1 MNEAAASAGR
11 VGWVDFAKG
20 FCIIFVVMMHSTL
33 GVEAAAGSQGW
44 MHYAVQFAKPF
55 RMPDFFLISGLFLA
69 LVIDRPWL
77 RYLDRKVVH
86 FFYFYLLW
94 MTIQFALKTP
104 SWIGEGQD
112 LPAIARLYFL
122 SFIDPF
128 GTLWFIYILPVFF
141 VVTRLLKRVPWQ
153 ATFAVAAVLEVLP
166 IHTGWMMIDEFA
178 ARYVYFLA
186 GYLFAAN
193 IFALSR
199 WAGENIGKAIAI
211 LVLWFVVNGFATFT
225 PAPQMQW
232 AGEGVQY
239 VSDKPVIS
247 LALGAA
253 GAIAVVLFTT
263 LLSKL
268 WAARFLG
275 YLGKNSIVV
284 YLAFFLPMA
293 VTRSL
298 LLKFAPFLD
307 IGTVSVLVTV
317 AGVTGPVILYHIVQR
332 TGFGRFLFERPQW
345 AHVDGA
351 KPRKHA
357 MALEPA
363 E

>member
-1 MNEAAASAGR
+1 MTAVAASSGR

-44 MHYAVQFAKPF
+44 MHHAVQFAKPF

-69 LVIDRPWL
+69 LVIDRPWR

-86 FFYFYLLW
+86 FLYFYVLW

-104 SWIGEGQD
+104 AWMGEGQD
-112 LPAIARLYFL
+112 LPGIARLYLL
-122 SFIDPF
+122 SFVEPF
-128 GTLWFIYILPVFF
+128 GTLWFIYILPLFF

-153 ATFAVAAVLEVLP
+153 ATLALAAVLEMLP
-166 IHTGWMMIDEFA
+166 IHSGWMLIDEFA
-178 ARYVYFLA
+178 ARYVYFFA
-186 GYLFAAN
+186 GYLFAAK
-193 IFALSR
+193 IFALSN
-199 WAGENIGKAIAI
+199 WAGENRAKAAG
-211 LVLWFVVNGFATFT
+211 VLCIWFAVNAVATFT
-225 PAPQMQW
+225 PAAQF
-232 AGEGVQY
+232 ALGGVEF
-239 VSDKPVIS
+239 VSDLLVIS

-253 GAIAVVLFTT
+253 GGIAVVLFTT
-263 LLSKL
+263 LLSTMP
-268 WAARFLG
+268 AARFLG

-293 VTRSL
+293 VTRAV

-307 IGTVSVLVTV
+307 IGTVSALVTV
-317 AGVTGPVILYHIVQR
+317 AGVAGPVLLHLIVQR
-332 TGFGRFLFERPQW
+332 SGHGRFLFERPQW
-345 AHVDGA
+345 AHVDRA
-351 KPRKHA
+351 SARKP
-357 MALEPA
+357 ALALGPA